1 MELRLNRERVD
12 CCACMMDRTTEDT
25 FSVDIVIPDSL
36 PDAANVVLTDGDFCL
51 WRLDL
56 SSGSAEAEGEWK
68 GSACYT
74 AEETDSLHSFPVS
87 AGVRLRVTDDR
98 IVPEHRPYAEIR
110 VCEVTSQLMNSRKM
124 RLRVRVSL
132 HLQLYASVDTEIT
145 ALPETVPED
154 LHILTEP
161 KQITVVS
168 AVEEQVFAAGD
179 RIPLL
184 GETEARLLS
193 VHSRIVTDQALSR
206 DSGAILNGTVI
217 AELLFENEQTGAL
230 YTQTAETTFSQL
242 LDISADAKD
251 DLLPHVQL
259 TSAEVNPTGDGAVI
273 TEYHFV
279 VQTLCVRHLRL
290 SVPVDAYSIRDQL
303 ELSTEQ
309 LSCHDR
315 GIAQAITAYA
325 DAETSISP
333 DSNVI
338 MCSATLLRPFQFQEG
353 MQKSVM
359 SVNVIYTDHENTVA
373 SLHETVPITVEAEEH
388 ETVESVQIQN
398 ADVQI
403 KNGKLHV
410 LIPVELCKI
419 AENDS
424 TVMQICEISRIGED
438 PEKQK
443 LPAVTLL
450 RWENMNDLWDAAKR
464 YCSSEDAIRAAN
476 PDLETSDAAF
486 ILIPRQYA

>member
-12 CCACMMDRTTEDT
+12 CYACMMDRTTEDT

-74 AEETDSLHSFPVS
+74 AEDTGSIHSFPVS
-87 AGVRLRVTDDR
+87 AGVRLRITDER

-110 VCEVTSQLMNSRKM
+110 VCEVSGQLMNSRKM
-124 RLRVRVSL
+124 RLRVRVSM
-132 HLQLYASVDTEIT
+132 HLQLYASGDMEIT
-145 ALPETVPED
+145 AWPESVPDD
-154 LHILTEP
+154 LHFLTAP
-161 KQITVVS
+161 KQITVIS
-168 AVEEQVFAAGD
+168 AVEEQVFTAGD
-179 RIPLL
+179 RIPLS
-184 GETEARLLS
+184 GETECKLLS
-193 VHSRIVTDQALSR
+193 VHSRIVTDQALTR
-206 DSGAILNGTVI
+206 GSGAILNGTVI
-217 AELLFENEQTGAL
+217 AELLCENELTGTL

-251 DLLPHVQL
+251 DLLPHVHL
-259 TSAEVNPTGDGAVI
+259 TSADVRPTGDGAVI

-279 VQTLCVRHLRL
+279 VQTLCMRHLQL
-290 SVPVDAYSIRDQL
+290 SVPVDAYSVRDQL
-303 ELSTEQ
+303 EISTEQ

-315 GIAQAITAYA
+315 TTVQAVTAYA

-333 DSNVI
+333 DSKVI
-338 MCSATLLRPFQFQEG
+338 LCSATLLRPFQFQDG
-353 MQKSVM
+353 MQKSVL
-359 SVNVIYTDHENTVA
+359 SVSVMYADQANAVA
-373 SLHETVPITVEAEEH
+373 SLHETVPIAVEAEAH
-388 ETVESVQIQN
+388 ETVTSVEMQT

-403 KNGKLHV
+403 KNGKLHI
-410 LIPVELCKI
+410 LIPVVIDKT
-419 AENDS
+419 AETDS
-424 TVMQICEISRIGED
+424 SVTQICEINIVGVD

-443 LPAVTLL
+443 LPAVTLV
-450 RWENMNDLWDAAKR
+450 RRECMNDLWSAAKQF
-464 YCSSEDAIRAAN
+464 CSSEEAIRAAN
-476 PDLETSDAAF
+476 PELETSDSAF